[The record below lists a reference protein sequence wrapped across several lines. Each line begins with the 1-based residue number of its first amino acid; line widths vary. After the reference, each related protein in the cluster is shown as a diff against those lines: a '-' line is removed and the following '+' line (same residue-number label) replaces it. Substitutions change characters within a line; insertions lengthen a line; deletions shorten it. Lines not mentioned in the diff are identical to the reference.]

1 MEDTGLDVSIM
12 LKQIFGSGMWVF
24 DWIDMT
30 QEGIGC
36 EYCEFTDEPSG
47 YVTKGR
53 ISLPDENRLASE
65 EGLCS
70 VEIVSK

>member
-1 MEDTGLDVSIM
+1 
-12 LKQIFGSGMWVF
+12 
-24 DWIDMT
+24 MT